1 MSKWKQTA
9 ATYPIEFY
17 PGNNVTLAFQITT
30 PVTANNITTNVP
42 VNITGYQFEANLLVN
57 GQVFTGNVSVIS
69 AANGTIAPAFSRELT
84 ANVPEDCHGWELDM
98 TDAANYKRTILAG
111 PAIAKCKGGC
121 NA

>member
-9 ATYPIEFY
+9 ATRGIEFY

-84 ANVPEDCHGWELDM
+84 ANVPEDCHGWELGM
-98 TDAANYKRTILAG
+98 TDAGNYKRTIIIG
-111 PAIAKCKGGC
+111 PAVALCKGGC